1 MMADHGDLCEGVD
14 TAYCMNG
21 GTCYKITFM
30 DTLTCVCNSNYK
42 GSRCE
47 QFQLFSSSTS
57 AERAGLI
64 AAMVVV
70 ALFISVSL
78 AVIIYYDVKSQEKEA
93 TEHPATVLEGQTQ
106 SMIPVLALLLC
117 GKSHWT
123 YWSHYCIRLGLINKQ
138 EEAAG

>member
-78 AVIIYYDVKSQEKEA
+78 AVIIYYVRKMLKAKKKRQQSTPQQYWRVK
-93 TEHPATVLEGQTQ
+93 PRV
-106 SMIPVLALLLC
+106 
-117 GKSHWT
+117 
-123 YWSHYCIRLGLINKQ
+123 
-138 EEAAG
+138 